1 MSGLRKVRE
10 TEGKERGT
18 GGSFQDGDQRN
29 GTTDREVYGGG
40 QGKYLFFNIDD
51 ITAYLYTDRKK

>member
-51 ITAYLYTDRKK
+51 IKAY